1 MTRNFKVVLACA
13 GALAW
18 VSAPAKA
25 GDGDYIA
32 EVFLNAATFCPRGT
46 TEADG
51 KLLAI
56 AEYSAV
62 FSLVGMNYGGD
73 GRTTFAVPDLRELA
87 PPEMRYCFVLEGLYP
102 SRP

>member
-1 MTRNFKVVLACA
+1 MFKTFTSVAVLAA
-13 GALAW
+13 IASLY
-18 VSAPAKA
+18 SAPAQA

-51 KLLAI
+51 KLLPI
-56 AEYSAV
+56 ADNSAV
-62 FSLVGMNYGGD
+62 FSLVGINYGGD
-73 GRTTFAVPDLRELA
+73 GRTTFGLPDLREQA
-87 PPEMRYCFVLEGLYP
+87 PREMRYCFVLEGLYP